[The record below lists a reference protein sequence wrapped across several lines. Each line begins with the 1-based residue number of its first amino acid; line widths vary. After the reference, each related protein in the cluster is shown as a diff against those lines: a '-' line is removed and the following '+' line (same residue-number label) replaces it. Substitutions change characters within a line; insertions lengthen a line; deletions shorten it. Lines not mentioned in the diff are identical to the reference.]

1 MIYRGEA
8 RTSIVQFER
17 EILKFL
23 KIWFKMVD
31 FDDFGGDRAVDL
43 PIRRLDRAKTAIRG
57 AFLEV
62 FVQFWVMLKNI
73 LPDLL
78 SPEGRAW

>member
-1 MIYRGEA
+1 
-8 RTSIVQFER
+8 
-17 EILKFL
+17 
-23 KIWFKMVD
+23 MVD

-78 SPEGRAW
+78 SPEGRAWWEESKNDVGMDFGEVGWPGMDFPSRV

>member
-1 MIYRGEA
+1 
-8 RTSIVQFER
+8 
-17 EILKFL
+17 
-23 KIWFKMVD
+23 MVD
-31 FDDFGGDRAVDL
+31 FDDFGDDRAVDL

>member
-1 MIYRGEA
+1 
-8 RTSIVQFER
+8 
-17 EILKFL
+17 
-23 KIWFKMVD
+23 MVD

-73 LPDLL
+73 LPHLL
-78 SPEGRAW
+78 SPEGGVGERSPKMMLESIFGEGM